1 MDEIPHLK
9 HIEGLNGLKNK
20 RFKNILHTKYTV
32 YLKTNIKWKWKE
44 GKRHPMQIVIK
55 REQRSLYL
63 QETKKV
69 INNDRRVNLT
79 GRHNN

>member
-9 HIEGLNGLKNK
+9 HIEGLNGLQKQKIQKKFAYK
-20 RFKNILHTKYTV
+20 RYCIFKDKYQV
-32 YLKTNIKWKWKE
+32 KVK
-44 GKRHPMQIVIK
+44 GRKRYPMQIVIK

-69 INNDRRVNLT
+69 INNDKRVNLT
-79 GRHNN
+79 GRYNN